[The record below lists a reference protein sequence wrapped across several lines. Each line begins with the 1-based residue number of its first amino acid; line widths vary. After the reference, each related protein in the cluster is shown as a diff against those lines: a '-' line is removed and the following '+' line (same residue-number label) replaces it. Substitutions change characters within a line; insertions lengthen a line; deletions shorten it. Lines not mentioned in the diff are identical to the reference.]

1 MAHPGARMKGD
12 EDRKLEV
19 QGDHLVPLS
28 TQPVAI
34 LRVLKPLIG
43 DLALLFPREPHLHKP
58 ISENTMRQLL
68 VRAGYYQRHVSH
80 VFRAA
85 FSAIM
90 NERLKANCSI
100 LDLNSLNFQKRVT
113 ISPLIKGCTRRS

>member
-1 MAHPGARMKGD
+1 MKGY

-43 DLALLFPREPHLHKP
+43 DLALVFPGEPHLHNP
-58 ISENTMRQLL
+58 ISENTLSQLL

-85 FSAIM
+85 FSTIM

-100 LDLNSLNFQKRVT
+100 LDLNSLNFQK
-113 ISPLIKGCTRRS
+113 G

>member
-1 MAHPGARMKGD
+1 MKGD

-43 DLALLFPREPHLHKP
+43 DLALLFPREPHLHKS
-58 ISENTMRQLL
+58 ISENTMCQLL
-68 VRAGYYQRHVSH
+68 VRAGYYQRDVPH

-85 FSAIM
+85 FSTIM
-90 NERLKANCSI
+90 NERLKSKRLYLGFKLFKLSKKVDDQS
-100 LDLNSLNFQKRVT
+100 LD
-113 ISPLIKGCTRRS
+113 